1 MISGLTVMAMPL
13 AIVGNNFCRAWEARA
28 ALLLPLP
35 PPPSY
40 PPLPLESRRP
50 LLRHWRV
57 MRRRTESRCR
67 RVSSP

>member
-13 AIVGNNFCRAWEARA
+13 AIVGNNFSRAWEARA

-35 PPPSY
+35 TPPPT

-57 MRRRTESRCR
+57 MRRRTES
-67 RVSSP
+67 